1 LRWRKRWRTPESHDK
16 RKLARYFLR
25 SKIIVS
31 KFKTPI
37 LILSLFLSS
46 ILAMSCGQSGGAASS
61 ASSSK
66 GEAAAVVNGTKITL
80 AEVDRVT
87 TEQSQGQQNQL
98 SQLELAAARLRVLE
112 GLITNEIL
120 YQKAKKDNLI
130 PPDTDVNSFI
140 QQSKAEGGMTEEA
153 FQKRLKETNQ
163 TEAEFKEDIRK
174 QLAIKKLEENISN
187 QIKVSD
193 LEVEQAFKANPPV
206 APAGIALSDIVVDP
220 QQNFQ
225 GSDPNDAK
233 GEAEAKAKIDGIY
246 AQLKSGSDFA
256 TIARIRSED
265 ASANRAGDLGFIAM
279 EQMSQFGPFAAKVM
293 SLKEGEYTE
302 PLKETNGRWH
312 IFKMTGKRT
321 ETRQL
326 TLDDPEVRKQ
336 IADQIRNQR
345 ASLLYSALVAQA
357 RNEAKVENYLIAD
370 LVKNPN
376 NLGVL
381 RPVNPQASAS
391 PSASPT
397 ASGSPAASPAAKP
410 SASASPAA
418 SAAPTASASPKK

>member
-1 LRWRKRWRTPESHDK
+1 M
-16 RKLARYFLR
+16 
-25 SKIIVS
+25 S

-37 LILSLFLSS
+37 LTLSLILSSFLV
-46 ILAMSCGQSGGAASS
+46 LSCGQSGATSS
-61 ASSSK
+61 SSSSK
-66 GEAAAVVNGTKITL
+66 GEAAAVVNGTKITI

-87 TEQSQGQQNQL
+87 NEQAQGQQGQL

-120 YQKAKKDNLI
+120 YQQAKKDNLI
-130 PPDTDVNSFI
+130 PPDKDVDSFI

-174 QLAIKKLEENISN
+174 QMAIKKLDENISN

-193 LEVEQAFKANPPV
+193 REVEEAFKAAPPV

-233 GEAEAKAKIDGIY
+233 GEAEAKNKIDAVY
-246 AQLKSGSDFA
+246 AQLKSGADFA
-256 TIARIRSED
+256 TIARARSED
-265 ASANRAGDLGFIAM
+265 QSALRAGDLGFIPN
-279 EQMSQFGPFAAKVM
+279 EQIQQSFGPFAAKLVA
-293 SLKEGEYTE
+293 LKEGEYTE
-302 PLKETNGRWH
+302 PIKETNGRWH

-326 TLDDPEVRKQ
+326 TLEDPEVRKQ
-336 IADQIRNQR
+336 IADQIRQQR
-345 ASLLYSALVAQA
+345 ASLLSQALIAQA

-370 LVKNPN
+370 LIKNPN
-376 NLGVL
+376 SLGVL
-381 RPVNPQASAS
+381 RPVNPQASPA
-391 PSASPT
+391 
-397 ASGSPAASPAAKP
+397 ASGSPAASPAA
-410 SASASPAA
+410 SASPAA
-418 SAAPTASASPKK
+418 KPSATASAAATAAPKASASAAPKK

>member
-1 LRWRKRWRTPESHDK
+1 M
-16 RKLARYFLR
+16 
-25 SKIIVS
+25 S

-37 LILSLFLSS
+37 ITLSLFLLPLLLS
-46 ILAMSCGQSGGAASS
+46 SCGQSGTSITS
-61 ASSSK
+61 SSSK
-66 GEAAAVVNGTKITL
+66 GEAAAVVNGTKITV

-87 TEQSQGQQNQL
+87 AEQAQGQQNQL

-120 YQKAKKDNLI
+120 YQKAKKDNLL
-130 PPDTDVNSFI
+130 PSDQDVNSFI
-140 QQSKAEGGMTEEA
+140 QQSKAEGGMTEDA

-174 QLAIKKLEENISN
+174 QLAVKKLEDNIAN

-193 LEVEQAFKANPPV
+193 QEVEQAFKASPPV

-233 GEAEAKAKIDGIY
+233 GEAEAKAKIDGIF

-256 TIARIRSED
+256 TIARSRSED
-265 ASANRAGDLGFIAM
+265 QSALRSGDLGFIAS
-279 EQMSQFGPFAAKVM
+279 EQIPQTFGPFAAKLVA
-293 SLKEGEYTE
+293 LKEGEYTE
-302 PLKETNGRWH
+302 PIRDSNGRWH

-326 TLDDPEVRKQ
+326 TLDDPDVRKQ
-336 IADQIRNQR
+336 ITDSIRSQR
-345 ASLLYSALVAQA
+345 ASLLSQALISQS

-370 LVKNPN
+370 LIKNPN

-381 RPVNPQASAS
+381 RPVAPAGSAS
-391 PSASPT
+391 PA
-397 ASGSPAASPAAKP
+397 ASGAPAASSSPAAKP
-410 SASASPAA
+410 SASAAASTAA
-418 SAAPTASASPKK
+418 SAAPSAAASPKK

>member
-1 LRWRKRWRTPESHDK
+1 M
-16 RKLARYFLR
+16 
-25 SKIIVS
+25 S

-37 LILSLFLSS
+37 ITLSLFLLPLLFS
-46 ILAMSCGQSGGAASS
+46 SCGQSGAGIAT
-61 ASSSK
+61 SSSK
-66 GEAAAVVNGTKITL
+66 GEAAAVVNGTKITV

-87 TEQSQGQQNQL
+87 TEQAQGQQNQL

-120 YQKAKKDNLI
+120 YQKAKKDNLL
-130 PPDTDVNSFI
+130 PSEQDVNSFI
-140 QQSKAEGGMTEEA
+140 QQSKADGGMTEDA

-174 QLAIKKLEENISN
+174 QLAIKKLEDNIAN

-193 LEVEQAFKANPPV
+193 QEVEQAFKASPPV

-233 GEAEAKAKIDGIY
+233 GEAEAKVKIDGIY

-256 TIARIRSED
+256 TIARSRSED
-265 ASANRAGDLGFIAM
+265 QSASRSGDLGFIAS
-279 EQMSQFGPFAAKVM
+279 EQIPQTFGPFAAKLVA
-293 SLKEGEYTE
+293 LKDGEYTD
-302 PLKETNGRWH
+302 PIRDSNGRWH

-326 TLDDPEVRKQ
+326 TLDDPDVRKQ
-336 IADQIRNQR
+336 ITDSIRSQR
-345 ASLLYSALVAQA
+345 ASLLSQALISQS
-357 RNEAKVENYLIAD
+357 RNEAKVENYLIGD
-370 LVKNPN
+370 LIKNPN
-376 NLGVL
+376 SLGVL
-381 RPVNPQASAS
+381 RPIAS
-391 PSASPT
+391 PSPAATGAAS
-397 ASGSPAASPAAKP
+397 ASPAAKP
-410 SASASPAA
+410 SATAAASVAASPAA
-418 SAAPTASASPKK
+418 AAKASPSAAASPKK

>member
-1 LRWRKRWRTPESHDK
+1 M
-16 RKLARYFLR
+16 
-25 SKIIVS
+25 S

-37 LILSLFLSS
+37 LTLSLFLSS
-46 ILAMSCGQSGGAASS
+46 LLFLSCGQSGATSS
-61 ASSSK
+61 SSSGSK

-87 TEQSQGQQNQL
+87 NEQAQGQQNQL

-112 GLITNEIL
+112 GLVTNEIL
-120 YQKAKKDNLI
+120 YQKAKRDNLI
-130 PPDTDVNSFI
+130 PSDQDVNSAI
-140 QQSKAEGGMTEEA
+140 QQEKANSGMTEEA

-163 TEAEFKEDIRK
+163 SEAEFKEDIRK
-174 QLAIKKLEENISN
+174 QMAIKKLEENIAN

-193 LEVEQAFKANPPV
+193 REVEESFKANPPV

-233 GEAEAKAKIDGIY
+233 GEAEAKAKIDSIY
-246 AQLKSGSDFA
+246 GQLKSGADFA
-256 TIARIRSED
+256 TIARSRSED
-265 ASANRAGDLGFIAM
+265 PQTALRAGDLGFIAM
-279 EQMSQFGPFAAKVM
+279 EQIQQSFGPFGPRLM

-302 PLKETNGRWH
+302 PIKESNGRWH

-345 ASLLYSALVAQA
+345 ASLLSQALIAQA

-376 NLGVL
+376 TLGVL
-381 RPVNPQASAS
+381 RPVNPQAAAS
-391 PSASPT
+391 PGASPT
-397 ASGSPAASPAAKP
+397 ASGSPAASPTAKP
-410 SASASPAA
+410 SVAA
-418 SAAPTASASPKK
+418 SITPSVAPGATASPKK

>member
-1 LRWRKRWRTPESHDK
+1 M
-16 RKLARYFLR
+16 
-25 SKIIVS
+25 S

-37 LILSLFLSS
+37 LTLSLFLSS
-46 ILAMSCGQSGGAASS
+46 LLFMSCGQSGATSS
-61 ASSSK
+61 SSSGSK

-87 TEQSQGQQNQL
+87 TEQAQGQQNQL

-120 YQKAKKDNLI
+120 YQKAKQDKLI
-130 PPDTDVNSFI
+130 PADADVNSFI
-140 QQSKAEGGMTEEA
+140 QQSKADGGMTEEA

-163 TEAEFKEDIRK
+163 SEAEFKEDIRK
-174 QLAIKKLEENISN
+174 QMAIKKLDENIAN

-193 LEVEQAFKANPPV
+193 REVEEAFKANPPI

-233 GEAEAKAKIDGIY
+233 GEAEAKAKIDSIY
-246 AQLKSGSDFA
+246 GQLKSGADFA
-256 TIARIRSED
+256 TIARSRSED
-265 ASANRAGDLGFIAM
+265 QSAARAGDLGFIAM
-279 EQMSQFGPFAAKVM
+279 EQIQQSFGPFGPRLM

-302 PLKETNGRWH
+302 PIKETNGRWH

-321 ETRQL
+321 EARKL
-326 TLDDPEVRKQ
+326 SLDDPEVKKQ
-336 IADQIRNQR
+336 IADQIRSQR
-345 ASLLYSALVAQA
+345 ASLLSQSLIAQA

-370 LVKNPN
+370 LIKNPN
-376 NLGVL
+376 SLGVL
-381 RPVNPQASAS
+381 RPVNPQASVSPGAS
-391 PSASPT
+391 PA
-397 ASGSPAASPAAKP
+397 ALGSPATASPAAKP
-410 SASASPAA
+410 SASASATPSVA
-418 SAAPTASASPKK
+418 ASPKK

>member
-1 LRWRKRWRTPESHDK
+1 M
-16 RKLARYFLR
+16 
-25 SKIIVS
+25 S

-37 LILSLFLSS
+37 LTLSLFLSS
-46 ILAMSCGQSGGAASS
+46 LLLVSCGQSGATSS
-61 ASSSK
+61 SSSGSK
-66 GEAAAVVNGTKITL
+66 GEAAAVVNGTKITT
-80 AEVDRVT
+80 AEVDRAT
-87 TEQSQGQQNQL
+87 TEQAQGQQVQL

-130 PPDTDVNSFI
+130 PPDADVNSFI
-140 QQSKAEGGMTEEA
+140 QQSKADGGMTEEA

-163 TEAEFKEDIRK
+163 SEAEFKEDIRK
-174 QLAIKKLEENISN
+174 QMAIKKLDENTAN

-193 LEVEQAFKANPPV
+193 REVEEAFKASPPV

-233 GEAEAKAKIDGIY
+233 GEAEAKAKIDSIY
-246 AQLKSGSDFA
+246 GQLKSGADFA
-256 TIARIRSED
+256 TIARSRSED
-265 ASANRAGDLGFIAM
+265 QSAVRAGDLGFIAM
-279 EQMSQFGPFAAKVM
+279 EQIQQSFGPFGPRLMA
-293 SLKEGEYTE
+293 LKEGEYTE
-302 PLKETNGRWH
+302 PIKESNGRWH

-326 TLDDPEVRKQ
+326 TLEDPEVRKQ

-345 ASLLYSALVAQA
+345 ASLLSQALIAQA

-376 NLGVL
+376 SLGVL
-381 RPVNPQASAS
+381 RPVTPPAGAS
-391 PSASPT
+391 PAT
-397 ASGSPAASPAAKP
+397 SGSPAAATSPAAKP
-410 SASASPAA
+410 AASVAASAAA
-418 SAAPTASASPKK
+418 SAAPSASPNASGTPKK

>member
-1 LRWRKRWRTPESHDK
+1 VGAHLFEEQ
-16 RKLARYFLR
+16 
-25 SKIIVS
+25 IIVS

-37 LILSLFLSS
+37 ITLSLFLSS
-46 ILAMSCGQSGGAASS
+46 LLLVSCGQSGSATSS
-61 ASSSK
+61 SSSGSK

-80 AEVDRVT
+80 AEVDRAT
-87 TEQSQGQQNQL
+87 NEQAQGQQGQL

-120 YQKAKKDNLI
+120 YQKAKKDNLL
-130 PPDTDVNSFI
+130 PPDADVNSFI

-174 QLAIKKLEENISN
+174 QMAIKKLDENIAN

-193 LEVEQAFKANPPV
+193 REVEEAFKANPPV

-233 GEAEAKAKIDGIY
+233 GEAEAKAKIDSIY
-246 AQLKSGSDFA
+246 GQLKSGADFA
-256 TIARIRSED
+256 TIARSRSED
-265 ASANRAGDLGFIAM
+265 QSALRAGDLGFIPN
-279 EQMSQFGPFAAKVM
+279 EQIQQSFGPFAAKLV

-302 PLKETNGRWH
+302 PIRESNGRWH

-326 TLDDPEVRKQ
+326 TLEDPEVRKQ
-336 IADQIRNQR
+336 IADQIRQQR
-345 ASLLYSALVAQA
+345 ASLLSQALIAQA
-357 RNEAKVENYLIAD
+357 RNEAKIENYLIAD
-370 LVKNPN
+370 LIKNPN
-376 NLGVL
+376 SLGVL

-391 PSASPT
+391 PGASP
-397 ASGSPAASPAAKP
+397 AAASPAAKP
-410 SASASPAA
+410 SVAAAA
-418 SAAPTASASPKK
+418 SATPSATASPKK

>member
-1 LRWRKRWRTPESHDK
+1 
-16 RKLARYFLR
+16 
-25 SKIIVS
+25 VS

-37 LILSLFLSS
+37 LTLSLILSAVLL
-46 ILAMSCGQSGGAASS
+46 MSCGQSGATSS
-61 ASSSK
+61 SSSSK
-66 GEAAAVVNGTKITL
+66 GEAAAVVNGTKITT

-130 PPDTDVNSFI
+130 PADTDVNSFI

-193 LEVEQAFKANPPV
+193 MEVEQAFKANPPV

-233 GEAEAKAKIDGIY
+233 GEAEAKNKIDAIY
-246 AQLKSGSDFA
+246 AQLKGGADFA
-256 TIARIRSED
+256 TIARARSED
-265 ASANRAGDLGFIAM
+265 QSALRAGDLGFIAM

-336 IADQIRNQR
+336 IADQIRQQR
-345 ASLLYSALVAQA
+345 ASLLSQALIAQA

-370 LVKNPN
+370 LIKNPN

-381 RPVNPQASAS
+381 RPVNPQASAAA
-391 PSASPT
+391 SAA

-410 SASASPAA
+410 SASAAA
-418 SAAPTASASPKK
+418 SAAPSASASPKK

>member
-1 LRWRKRWRTPESHDK
+1 
-16 RKLARYFLR
+16 
-25 SKIIVS
+25 VS

-37 LILSLFLSS
+37 LTLSLSLSAV
-46 ILAMSCGQSGGAASS
+46 LLMSCGQSGATSS
-61 ASSSK
+61 SSSSK
-66 GEAAAVVNGTKITL
+66 GEAAAVVNGTKITT

-130 PPDTDVNSFI
+130 PADTDVNSFI

-193 LEVEQAFKANPPV
+193 MEVEQAFKANPPV

-233 GEAEAKAKIDGIY
+233 GEAEAKNKIDAIY
-246 AQLKSGSDFA
+246 AQLKGGADFA
-256 TIARIRSED
+256 TIARARSED
-265 ASANRAGDLGFIAM
+265 QSALRAGDLGFIAM

-336 IADQIRNQR
+336 IADQIRQQR
-345 ASLLYSALVAQA
+345 ASLLSQALIAQA

-370 LVKNPN
+370 LIKNPN

-381 RPVNPQASAS
+381 RPVNPQASAAA
-391 PSASPT
+391 SAA

-410 SASASPAA
+410 SASAAA
-418 SAAPTASASPKK
+418 SAAPSASASPKK

>member
-1 LRWRKRWRTPESHDK
+1 M
-16 RKLARYFLR
+16 
-25 SKIIVS
+25 S
-31 KFKTPI
+31 KFKTP
-37 LILSLFLSS
+37 LLTLSLFLSS
-46 ILAMSCGQSGGAASS
+46 LLFMSCGQSGATSS
-61 ASSSK
+61 SSGSK

-80 AEVDRVT
+80 AEVDRAT
-87 TEQSQGQQNQL
+87 TEQAQGQQGQQGQL

-140 QQSKAEGGMTEEA
+140 QQSKADGGMTEEA

-174 QLAIKKLEENISN
+174 QMAIKKLDENIAN

-193 LEVEQAFKANPPV
+193 REVEEAFKANPPV

-246 AQLKSGSDFA
+246 AQLKSGADFA
-256 TIARIRSED
+256 TIARSRSED
-265 ASANRAGDLGFIAM
+265 QSALRAGDLGFIAM
-279 EQMSQFGPFAAKVM
+279 EQIQQSFGPFGPRLL

-302 PLKETNGRWH
+302 PIKESNGRWH

-321 ETRQL
+321 EARQL
-326 TLDDPEVRKQ
+326 TLEDPEVRKQ
-336 IADQIRNQR
+336 IADQIRSQR
-345 ASLLYSALVAQA
+345 ASLLSQALISQA

-370 LVKNPN
+370 LIKNPN
-376 NLGVL
+376 SLGVL
-381 RPVNPQASAS
+381 RPVNPQASVSPGAS
-391 PSASPT
+391 PA
-397 ASGSPAASPAAKP
+397 ASGSPTAATSPATKP
-410 SASASPAA
+410 SASAAA
-418 SAAPTASASPKK
+418 SATPSASATPKK